1 VREMPRQEKVA
12 AVEDL
17 RERLS
22 RARAVVIVD
31 YRGLSGPDVTSLR
44 RFVRKQGVELRV
56 VKNTLTRIAASE
68 AGIKGFPTN
77 LTGTNALL
85 MGEGD
90 PALPF
95 RVARECARRYPQ
107 LKVKA
112 GVFDDLPVS
121 AEEADWY
128 ATLPT
133 REELLGRLAGAL
145 AGPIRGLAVALS
157 GVTRKF
163 AVALSEVQKKKGAEG

>member
-1 VREMPRQEKVA
+1 MPRQDKVA

-22 RARAVVIVD
+22 RARSVVVLD
-31 YRGLSGPDVTSLR
+31 YRGLSGPDITALR
-44 RFVRKQGVELRV
+44 RLVRKQGVELKV

-68 AGIKGFPTN
+68 AGLHTFPSA

-85 MGEGD
+85 LGETAD
-90 PALPF
+90 PAVPF
-95 RVARECARRYPQ
+95 RVARDCARKYPQ

-112 GVFDDLPVS
+112 GVFDSLAVS
-121 AEEADWY
+121 ASEADWY
-128 ATLPT
+128 AALPT

-145 AGPIRGLAVALS
+145 AGPMRGLAVTLS
-157 GVTRKF
+157 GVMRKLV
-163 AVALSEVQKKKGAEG
+163 VALSEVEKKKGTEE

>member
-1 VREMPRQEKVA
+1 MPRQDKVV

-17 RERLS
+17 RGKLS
-22 RARAVVIVD
+22 RARSVVILD
-31 YRGLSGPDVTSLR
+31 YRGLSGSDITALR

-56 VKNTLTRIAASE
+56 VKNTLTRIAATE
-68 AGIKGFPTN
+68 AGLEGFPPT

-85 MGEGD
+85 LGEGD
-90 PALPF
+90 PAVPF

-107 LKVKA
+107 VKVKA
-112 GVFDDLPVS
+112 GVFDSVAVS
-121 AEEADWY
+121 ATEADWY

-145 AGPIRGLAVALS
+145 AGPIRGLAVTLS

-163 AVALSEVQKKKGAEG
+163 AVALSEVQKKKEAEG